1 MGDRRRFRW
10 LAEVNVDA
18 RSTGGAAVPRVAS
31 EAETPPFGGVAGD
44 SLNAQA
50 IKNP

>member
-18 RSTGGAAVPRVAS
+18 RSAGGTTVPRVAS
-31 EAETPPFGGVAGD
+31 ETETPLVGGVAGD